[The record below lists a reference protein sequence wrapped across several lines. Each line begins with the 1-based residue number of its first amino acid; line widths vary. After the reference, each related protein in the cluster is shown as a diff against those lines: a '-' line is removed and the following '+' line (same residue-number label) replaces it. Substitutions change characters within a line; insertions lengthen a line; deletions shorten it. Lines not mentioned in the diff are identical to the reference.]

1 MSQNRLWRNPE
12 FEPIFEDVKR
22 IMGIDKGAGAR
33 RSQTMGNILTGART
47 KGVLADNVKKE
58 ALAEM
63 VRRFQGDPNISDK
76 EKYSL
81 FNVKDALD
89 AEKSFTERGVRPSTI
104 RTSEAGASEA
114 EFKRDLAGGKAKRDN
129 MITTIQ
135 ENLLNRTDVNSPEY
149 KSMSKILAI
158 LRKEGVD
165 SLAGNLERVDYATDE
180 AKSKAGKAKTSWGIE
195 LGKLNF
201 LPKKQAAELTKI
213 EKETKVQE
221 EKIRT
226 EEGRQLTEKGKQ
238 ELNQARVNQIKD
250 LKKFKIILEKAKI
263 KAQEMENTALV
274 QKLKTE
280 QQEIDLKIK
289 VQEEKL
295 KTAESKTRV
304 AEETEPELIK
314 QEKLKTKKGETDLT
328 ESGAKAKIALNDLK
342 DYPAKLKFLQNKR
355 KNIIKKGD
363 IDIKNAE
370 TEGEK
375 KRIALEVAEKTKQ
388 NDLDI
393 SDLNKQK
400 AELEVRDKESVIYQR
415 MMKTPSPA
423 DLDRKRKLKEAQIA
437 DKTGTSGGVNLD
449 AEILKR
455 TGQSNTTTTP
465 TTTASPPPKGM
476 SPDPIAVEIFDRLM
490 TTVEPEVLK
499 SWTPEEVDKAVAMIQ
514 EQHPKMDEIR
524 IRRLIQTAQRRS
536 Q

>member
-1 MSQNRLWRNPE
+1 M
-12 FEPIFEDVKR
+12 
-22 IMGIDKGAGAR
+22 
-33 RSQTMGNILTGART
+33 
-47 KGVLADNVKKE
+47 
-58 ALAEM
+58 
-63 VRRFQGDPNISDK
+63 
-76 EKYSL
+76 
-81 FNVKDALD
+81 
-89 AEKSFTERGVRPSTI
+89 
-104 RTSEAGASEA
+104 
-114 EFKRDLAGGKAKRDN
+114 
-129 MITTIQ
+129 
-135 ENLLNRTDVNSPEY
+135 
-149 KSMSKILAI
+149 
-158 LRKEGVD
+158 
-165 SLAGNLERVDYATDE
+165 
-180 AKSKAGKAKTSWGIE
+180 
-195 LGKLNF
+195 
-201 LPKKQAAELTKI
+201 TKI

-363 IDIKNAE
+363 IDIKTAE

-375 KRIALEVAEKTKQ
+375 NRIALEVAEKPKQ

-393 SDLNKQK
+393 SDLNNQK

-465 TTTASPPPKGM
+465 TTTASPSPKGM